1 LEKASSKIRSVS
13 VMHEV
18 LKKIAAIGIVPVVK
32 LDSPEQAVPLGKALA
47 EGGIPVAEITFR
59 TDAAEESIKRL
70 AEELPELLVGAGT
83 VTTTDQAKRAIA
95 AGAKFIVSPGL
106 NPAVVKFCGGQN
118 IPITPGVNSPSQI
131 EQGLELGL
139 SVLKFFP
146 AEQSGGLEMLKAFA
160 GPYGKVKYIPTGG
173 ISAKNMAAYLSFDK
187 VSAVGGSWMVKPELV
202 SAGRYDEITCLC
214 REAVLEAMGFELRHL
229 GVNSP
234 NEDASLADVRKLE
247 SLFGFTVKQGN
258 RSNFAGTG
266 FEFMKT
272 PYLGKNGHIGIA
284 AVNVERAVAYFAA
297 RGIKTIPDT
306 EKSDGHGSLTTAYL
320 DLEIGGFA
328 FHLMKK

>member
-1 LEKASSKIRSVS
+1 
-13 VMHEV
+13 MHEV
-18 LKKIAAIGIVPVVK
+18 LKKIANIGIVPVVK
-32 LDSPEQAVPLGKALA
+32 LDSPEQAVPLGKALM

-70 AEELPELLVGAGT
+70 AAELPELLVGAGT
-83 VTTTDQAKRAIA
+83 VTTTDQAKLAIS
-95 AGAKFIVSPGL
+95 AGAGFIVSPGF
-106 NPAVVKFCGGQN
+106 NPAVVKFCGGKN
-118 IPITPGVNSPSQI
+118 IPIIPGVNSPSQI

-187 VSAVGGSWMVKPELV
+187 VLAIGGSWMVKPELI
-202 SAGRYDEITCLC
+202 SAGKYDEVARLC
-214 REAVLEAMGFELRHL
+214 KEAVLEAMGFELRHL

-234 NEDASLADVRKLE
+234 NEDVALADAQNME

-258 RSNFAGTG
+258 KSNFAGAG
-266 FEFMKT
+266 FEFMKA

-284 AVNVERAVAYFAA
+284 AINVERAVAYFAA
-297 RGIKTIPDT
+297 RGIKTLSDT
-306 EKSDGHGSLTTAYL
+306 EKNDGHGSLTSVYL
-320 DLEIGGFA
+320 DLEISGFA
-328 FHLMKK
+328 VHLMKK